1 MYNYYKWV
9 KQQNLRRQATIWVIA
24 LNLCAASTEG
34 NSKVLF
40 SHVVFVQASVSE
52 YNGVCLRVNVCV
64 SVCVRV
70 FLSLCES
77 VGACVRV

>member
-1 MYNYYKWV
+1 MSKTTKPQEAGDHLSNSTQSVCSVYE
-9 KQQNLRRQATIWVIA
+9 RQFESPV
-24 LNLCAASTEG
+24 
-34 NSKVLF
+34 F